1 MKFTPMPNESPE
13 GVQAAF
19 QQNRVVIVH
28 DIERP
33 IDIDSVLYALEP
45 AKPFGPPVRL
55 SPSTPTGDG
64 GWNQPAKFQEDE
76 INRLL
81 SSSSSPPRFAVFSF
95 APIPLAIH
103 LGYRLTDRID
113 VEAFQYHRDGNTW
126 RWPQIADVPAPS
138 LKIEVTATE
147 NCELSSAS
155 DAVIRVS
162 LSAGIRHTETND
174 VTGEV
179 PLEVDIGVNDP
190 DVLWLREPAQLI
202 ELVKEFRNVLEE
214 IRFSMPRCERIHLF
228 YAGPTPGAIAIG
240 QAINSKMNPSIWLYR
255 YDRQKTPRY
264 AHVLSLGEGRS

>member
-1 MKFTPMPNESPE
+1 
-13 GVQAAF
+13 
-19 QQNRVVIVH
+19 
-28 DIERP
+28 
-33 IDIDSVLYALEP
+33 
-45 AKPFGPPVRL
+45 
-55 SPSTPTGDG
+55 
-64 GWNQPAKFQEDE
+64 
-76 INRLL
+76 
-81 SSSSSPPRFAVFSF
+81 
-95 APIPLAIH
+95 
-103 LGYRLTDRID
+103 
-113 VEAFQYHRDGNTW
+113 
-126 RWPQIADVPAPS
+126 
-138 LKIEVTATE
+138 
-147 NCELSSAS
+147 
-155 DAVIRVS
+155 
-162 LSAGIRHTETND
+162 